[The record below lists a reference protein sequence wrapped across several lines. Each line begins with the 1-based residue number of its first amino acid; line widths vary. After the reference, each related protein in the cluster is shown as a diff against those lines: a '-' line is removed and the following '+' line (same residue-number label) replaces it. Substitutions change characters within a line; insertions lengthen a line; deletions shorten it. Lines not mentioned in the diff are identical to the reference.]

1 MVILWRD
8 LNQRWQECDARNILQ
23 IMMRWVWSDS
33 DKEWFS
39 QKLTQ
44 NCSAT
49 QNWTLKVVTLRI
61 ITTSNIEFFTC
72 FDAVL
77 MTQLLLKILSAAL
90 LLSRLSQFSV
100 WARGPR
106 CHCSYQCLP
115 RLNSNAAWSTQDQA
129 SPTDNLIILV
139 SLPWCPDR
147 PVRPVPCWVLSSP
160 AEPGLP
166 PPLPLKVTKLYAAAP
181 S

>member
-1 MVILWRD
+1 MKRLEPTMTRMWCKKHFTNYDELGLVGLW
-8 LNQRWQECDARNILQ
+8 QRMMNSKADSKLLSPKCQ
-23 IMMRWVWSDS
+23 IEVKFESCQSIW
-33 DKEWFS
+33 
-39 QKLTQ
+39 
-44 NCSAT
+44 
-49 QNWTLKVVTLRI
+49 
-61 ITTSNIEFFTC
+61 FFTC

-90 LLSRLSQFSV
+90 LLFLSVSS
-100 WARGPR
+100 GPR

-139 SLPWCPDR
+139 SLPGAQTDR
-147 PVRPVPCWVLSSP
+147 WGQSQSLLSCWVLSSP

-166 PPLPLKVTKLYAAAP
+166 PPLPSQVTKLYAAAP